1 VPMRRVAA
9 FVVVLGLCLPALAVA
24 RGDHHPAFPTCAAF
38 STSKVSSLVG
48 VGRLH
53 LDHTLVNGTSCTY
66 YGVNAAQADKLATTG
81 VPYTM
86 IKYYPALMIAVTPAT
101 KSLFGLQLN
110 LIRRTA
116 SQEDLEFGAV
126 ARQLRFTPDEYFYSG
141 TVTGA
146 DQPKCDKQILYD
158 NWVGPPECDGEPA
171 LKKVGVIAFISTA
184 GGGGR
189 LLLVSGSQQTP
200 PGRLSLSR
208 MLELAKQTVGGQ
220 LY

>member
-1 VPMRRVAA
+1 VPMRRLAA
-9 FVVVLGLCLPALAVA
+9 FVVVLGLGLPALAIA
-24 RGDHHPAFPTCAAF
+24 RDDHHPTFPTCGAF

-66 YGVNAAQADKLATTG
+66 YGVNAAQASKLATTQ

-101 KSLFGLQLN
+101 KSLFEVQLN

-116 SQEDLEFGAV
+116 SQEDLDFGAV
-126 ARQLRFTPDEYFYSG
+126 AKQLRFTPDEYFYSG
-141 TVTGA
+141 RLTGTE
-146 DQPKCDKQILYD
+146 QPKCDKQILYD

-171 LKKVGVIAFISTA
+171 LKKVGVVAFISTA

-189 LLLVSGSQQTP
+189 LLLVSASQQTP
-200 PGRLSLSR
+200 PGSLSLSH
-208 MLELAKQTVGGQ
+208 MLELARKTVGGQ